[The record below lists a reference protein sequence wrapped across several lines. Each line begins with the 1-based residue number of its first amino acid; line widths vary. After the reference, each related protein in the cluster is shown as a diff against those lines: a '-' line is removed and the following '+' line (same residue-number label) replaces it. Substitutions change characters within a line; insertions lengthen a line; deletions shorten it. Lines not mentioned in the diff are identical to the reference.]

1 MLPFQPESIDRF
13 LTKIHRQAGGREQ
26 QQQQQLTESL
36 QYEDKMFIIPR
47 QKPVC
52 CFRVGN

>member
-13 LTKIHRQAGGREQ
+13 LTKMHRQAGGRK